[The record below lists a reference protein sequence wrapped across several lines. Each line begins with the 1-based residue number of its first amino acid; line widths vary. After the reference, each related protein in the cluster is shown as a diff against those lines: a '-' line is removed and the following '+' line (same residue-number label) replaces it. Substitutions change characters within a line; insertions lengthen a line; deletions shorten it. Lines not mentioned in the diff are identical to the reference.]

1 MKAEPL
7 DEFESQ
13 LAAASPA
20 GAPTEL
26 RRAVLNNVERELRAS
41 RWDRRLARAA
51 VILLAFGIGLNAY
64 HVLSPLDASMLR
76 NRQIAR
82 VESSQTLIE
91 TAIAVAEA
99 TNADTGRLF
108 ARQWAAMS
116 GRALTDHEIAEIDAT
131 DRDRG

>member
-1 MKAEPL
+1 MKTEPL

-13 LAAASPA
+13 LATAGRS

-41 RWDRRLARAA
+41 RWDRRLARTA

-64 HVLSPLDASMLR
+64 QALSPKEATTFR

-82 VESSQTLIE
+82 AESSQSLIE
-91 TAIAVAEA
+91 TAIVVAEA

-108 ARQWAAMS
+108 ARQ
-116 GRALTDHEIAEIDAT
+116 
-131 DRDRG
+131 